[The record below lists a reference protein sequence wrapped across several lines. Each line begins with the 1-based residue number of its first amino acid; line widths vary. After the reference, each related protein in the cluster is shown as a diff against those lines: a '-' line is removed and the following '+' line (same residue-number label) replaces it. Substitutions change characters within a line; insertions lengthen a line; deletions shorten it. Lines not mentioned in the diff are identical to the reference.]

1 MASNNKALGRGL
13 DALLPDKESSYAN
26 SQETDTAAKREL
38 RVDQIR
44 RNPDQPRRAFGESEL
59 SSLAESLSNHGV
71 IQPVVVRK
79 LSIRTDEQVTHELI
93 VGERR
98 WRAAQLAGLEKI
110 PVTISDLAP
119 KEVLEVAL
127 VENVQRQDLN
137 PMELGLA
144 FRSLIDSGASQQEV
158 GLRIGLDRSTV
169 ANHLRILELP
179 RSFQED
185 IEQGLLTMGHAKA
198 LLQVT
203 SPERRLALRDRIL
216 REGLSVRATEELAR
230 DLGSASTPN
239 RRQPATSIDPNL
251 ESLVSSLRDR
261 LQTKVKVSGKPA
273 RGKIEIEFYGES
285 ELSRIAEAILERP

>member
-1 MASNNKALGRGL
+1 M
-13 DALLPDKESSYAN
+13 
-26 SQETDTAAKREL
+26 
-38 RVDQIR
+38 
-44 RNPDQPRRAFGESEL
+44 
-59 SSLAESLSNHGV
+59 
-71 IQPVVVRK
+71 
-79 LSIRTDEQVTHELI
+79 
-93 VGERR
+93 
-98 WRAAQLAGLEKI
+98 EKI

-158 GLRIGLDRSTV
+158 GLRIGLDRSTI

-251 ESLVSSLRDR
+251 EDLVSSLRDR